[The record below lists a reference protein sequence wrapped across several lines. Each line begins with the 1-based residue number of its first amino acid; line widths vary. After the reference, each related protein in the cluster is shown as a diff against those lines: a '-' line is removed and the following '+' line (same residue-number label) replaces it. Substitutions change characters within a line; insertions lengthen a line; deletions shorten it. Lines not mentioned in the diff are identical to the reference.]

1 MFAVPCI
8 ADRTLHSCHPAARH
22 MGALKVMVLAKQ
34 PFSHFASDPVRLD
47 RRDHFKQGEFLRMAS
62 MLKTDGTCQL
72 IH

>member
-1 MFAVPCI
+1 
-8 ADRTLHSCHPAARH
+8 